1 MSRKGIKIIDNKN
14 GSMSALVEV
23 KSSYDNLA
31 KGSAHTYQTEA
42 SAIDFSRYSNNNGF
56 ILCAGRESEAKAKI
70 RKTLFYWENEPIV
83 YKCISL
89 LAQLANDTFT
99 ISCEDKKVESALRK
113 WWKDIKG
120 DDFLNHFFL
129 EYFRSGNVPILRT
142 NVKYIPR
149 NGFNKEGY
157 EKKISGGYT
166 ILNPLNITIKDS
178 SLPGVKQAYL
188 IVDNN
193 FITIVNNS
201 GMIEQVRKIFPDEI
215 SSQIRPGVGEILLPR
230 EIFSIVTKDKQP
242 YELWALPLVS
252 HAFDAL
258 DYKRSL
264 MEMDRSTT
272 SGVRNRILKV
282 TIGNDTFPVTDTK
295 ELQVLA
301 NKFKNP
307 SKNLTLFWNHT
318 LNVEYIEPKLDSLN
332 IEKYIPVLD
341 DIRAVFGISKVLL
354 GVDGD
359 SDGNN
364 TLCLKG
370 MIEILEQARTAFIT
384 WFNREINDVANII
397 SNTKEDSVSVAF
409 GTLNLKDEN
418 DFFRVVM
425 QMVDRQII
433 SYETAAETLGY
444 YFPKE
449 LNRLEKEKKIR
460 EEKGIL
466 VAQKAPTQGGGVSQE
481 DSGDPQKIGGR
492 PKGGDKES
500 ERKESKNK
508 PKSPSGINSL
518 GSTFADV
525 KLAIATG
532 VSEEDIKNMVLKNI
546 ARICDDKDKFDFIS
560 EIITNSKDFYS
571 YSSASVFLDKVLKY
585 IK

>member
-1 MSRKGIKIIDNKN
+1 MSRKGIKIIDNKD

-23 KSSYDNLA
+23 RSSYDNLA

-56 ILCAGRESEAKAKI
+56 VLCAGKESEAKAKI
-70 RKTLFYWENEPIV
+70 RKTLFYWENEPTV

-120 DDFLNHFFL
+120 DDFLNYFFL

-142 NVKYIPR
+142 NVRYIPR

-215 SSQIRPGVGEILLPR
+215 SSQIKPGVGEILLPR

-332 IEKYIPVLD
+332 IEKYVPVLD

-354 GVDGD
+354 GVEGD

-370 MIEILEQARTAFIT
+370 MIEILEQARNAFIT
-384 WFNREINDVANII
+384 WFNREINDVASII

-418 DFFRVVM
+418 DFFRVIM

-433 SYETAAETLGY
+433 SYETATETLGY

-460 EEKGIL
+460 DEKGIL
-466 VAQKAPTQGGGVSQE
+466 VAQKAPTQGGGASQE
-481 DSGDPQKIGGR
+481 NSGDPQNIGGR
-492 PKGGDKES
+492 PKGGDKEP
-500 ERKESKNK
+500 ERKESQNK

-518 GSTFADV
+518 GSVGVDM
-525 KLAIATG
+525 KLAIASG
-532 VSEEDIKNMVLKNI
+532 VCEKDIKEMVLKSI
-546 ARICDDKDKFDFIS
+546 SKLDIDKDKFDFIS
-560 EIITNSKDFYS
+560 EIINNSSDFTDYTR
-571 YSSASVFLDKVLKY
+571 ASVFLDKLVKY